1 MKVHDDMVLLDMTK
15 INAGTVKEK
24 NCHKHKGSLR
34 RSAGQY
40 LYILNVFLF
49 PILTDEREVKP
60 ILEILEKRNEMQRS
74 PLAQRLL

>member
-1 MKVHDDMVLLDMTK
+1 MKVHDDMVLLDMNQNK
-15 INAGTVKEK
+15 CRYGEG
-24 NCHKHKGSLR
+24 KGLSQTYR
-34 RSAGQY
+34 QFKKVCGQY

-49 PILTDEREVKP
+49 PILTEEREVKP